1 MRVTVDKSVFDQY
14 GTNCVPADSFH
25 DFLMNMEIKKSYV
38 LSTDPSISVGDVQ
51 SKLNQ
56 LDFLFFSGILSR
68 SVNQPVVPHF
78 SDCIVIIGGEQDDI
92 DKRFSPTEINT
103 YLNTPAMIVVEN
115 SLNDGWFVRAI
126 MKHFE
131 PTIKFEDLL
140 TNNLVSIDPASGSGA
155 RNRVEYHLST
165 HKNQPK
171 YLRCLVIV
179 DGDKRFPG
187 DTTYGSH
194 QTQQNDGAYFQ
205 SKAIAYHILEKRA
218 MENYM
223 PDEVYD
229 SHRNVFGNNWVD
241 AYLRL
246 TEEQKN
252 YYYIAS
258 GFLKDIP
265 KAMRND
271 ESKKRDRAQAL
282 SAEIQTVFS
291 TITDGDYLTLLTNPY
306 IGGTFKEEFPKHYND
321 SQVTKESLLRRS
333 PVKPNG
339 KSELEEIAEKIIQLL

>member
-1 MRVTVDKSVFDQY
+1 MRVTLDKSVFDQY
-14 GTNCVPADSFH
+14 GTNHVPADSFH
-25 DFLMNMEIKKSYV
+25 DFLMNMETKKGYV
-38 LSTDPSISVGDVQ
+38 LSTAPAISVGDVQ

-68 SVNQPVVPHF
+68 SVNQPVEPHF
-78 SDCIVIIGGEQDDI
+78 SDCVVIVGGEHDDI
-92 DKRFSPTEINT
+92 DKRFAPTEINA

-126 MKHFE
+126 MNHFE
-131 PTIKFEDLL
+131 PTIRFEEQL

-187 DTTYGSH
+187 DTTYGSY
-194 QTQQNDGAYFQ
+194 QTQQNDGTYFQ
-205 SKAIAYHILEKRA
+205 SKAIAYHILEKRT

-229 SHRNVFGNNWVD
+229 SNRGVFENNWVD
-241 AYLRL
+241 AYMRL

-252 YYYIAS
+252 YYYIAM
-258 GFLKDIP
+258 GFLKDVP
-265 KAMRND
+265 RAVRND
-271 ESKKRDRAQAL
+271 ANLNKDRTQVQPVA
-282 SAEIQTVFS
+282 IQTLFS
-291 TITDGDYLTLLTNPY
+291 TVTDADYLVLLNNPH
-306 IGGTFKEEFPKHYND
+306 IGGNFKDEFPKFYND
-321 SQVTKESLLRRS
+321 ANVTKATLLRRS
-333 PVKPNG
+333 PLKPNG
-339 KSELEEIAEKIIQLL
+339 KSELEEIAEKIRQLL